1 MALSRQRKARETSST
16 RRHYHPSAR
25 LTRRL
30 SRGKL
35 LGVNPVHFSLRGA
48 IADVDHTLPGD
59 PRHPALILIVE
70 AGQDLLHVFVPSEAW
85 TGAREL
91 LQQGRRVRV
100 VGDVGELGRP
110 RPHTAHR
117 VDLVDVQ

>member
-1 MALSRQRKARETSST
+1 MRSHDHPAAPVDWTAQSREPV
-16 RRHYHPSAR
+16 H
-25 LTRRL
+25 
-30 SRGKL
+30 
-35 LGVNPVHFSLRGA
+35 VNPVHFSLRGD

-70 AGQDLLHVFVPSEAW
+70 AGQDLLHVFVPPEAW
-85 TGAREL
+85 TGACEL